1 MTHQPKLIAL
11 DLGERRIGMA
21 VNVSTDMVLP
31 AGYIVR
37 GALAQDVQEVISAAS
52 ERKAVGI
59 VVGVPYNPQGRTN
72 AAVKQARGF
81 IRALRKGID
90 DRSSLGIYEM
100 NESFTSFEAEALL
113 RDAGVEPSR
122 DRASVDEAAAVL
134 ILQRYLISNRR

>member
-11 DLGERRIGMA
+11 DLGEQRIGLA
-21 VNVSTDMVLP
+21 VNVSADMVLP

>member
-11 DLGERRIGMA
+11 DLGEQRIGLA
-21 VNVSTDMVLP
+21 VNVSADMVLP

-52 ERKAVGI
+52 ERKADGI
-59 VVGVPYNPQGRTN
+59 VVGVPYNPHGGTN
-72 AAVKQARGF
+72 AAKQARGF

-90 DRSSLGIYEM
+90 DSSSLGIHEM

-122 DRASVDEAAAVL
+122 DRASVDEAAAGL
-134 ILQRYLISNRR
+134 ILQRYLTSQS